1 MSDKAF
7 LDTNVLVYAFDA
19 SAAKHM
25 AVAQAL
31 LEKALRTDNACLS
44 AQVLGEFFVTVTRKI
59 RSPLAVKAAAEIVG
73 VLGKLH
79 VVPVDLLLVQQA
91 IRLQGETCVSYR
103 DALILAAAARAG
115 CSEILSE
122 DLNPGQVI
130 HGVRVRNPFAAG

>member
-1 MSDKAF
+1 MSAKAF
-7 LDTNVLVYAFDA
+7 LDTNVLVYAYDA
-19 SAAKHM
+19 SAARHM

-31 LEKALRTDNACLS
+31 LETALRTDNACLS

-59 RSPLAVKAAAEIVG
+59 HSPLAVKAAAEIVG

-79 VVPVDLLLVQQA
+79 VVTIDLLLVRQA
-91 IRLQGETCVSYR
+91 IRLQGEPGLSYW

-115 CSEILSE
+115 CTEVLSD

-130 HGVRVRNPFAAG
+130 HGVRVRNPFASG